1 MRALASQFPLACL
14 SWRQR
19 VEELFAFLKGDC
31 GVVHPT
37 RRAAHALP
45 IHLLC
50 CFLAYSLSQSL
61 TTSLISPGIAF

>member
-1 MRALASQFPLACL
+1 
-14 SWRQR
+14 
-19 VEELFAFLKGDC
+19 
-31 GVVHPT
+31 VVHPT
-37 RRAAHALP
+37 RRAAHVLP